1 MQLVAAFATVFLAIG
16 VGFLV
21 QRVQSLD
28 SQTLGQLSALVVN
41 VLLPCY
47 LFFTTATSSILE
59 SLSSAPILIL
69 MGVLV
74 PLFSYGL
81 ATLALKPSRVAEEQR
96 SAFRFSI
103 MVANTAFLGIPVCQ
117 ALFGATGAVHAVL
130 YDFGT
135 TLVALSL
142 GIWELGG
149 ADIRGWRRSVFNPLI
164 WSVLLGLV
172 WAWTG
177 WALPTWVTRPLSTL
191 GSAALPLALLMT
203 GAQVS
208 NIRLFRPSWQRPLAG
223 VITTRLVLAPLV
235 VGVVLKSLGWDD
247 LSALVVVVQSAM
259 PVGLTTAI
267 MAEGYGADSQ
277 FSASA
282 IACSTLLSMVSLPLV
297 VALFR

>member
-1 MQLVAAFATVFLAIG
+1 M
-16 VGFLV
+16 V

-28 SQTLGQLSALVVN
+28 SQTLGQLSALVVD

-47 LFFTTATSSILE
+47 LFFTTAATSILE
-59 SLSSAPILIL
+59 SLRSAPLLIL
-69 MGVLV
+69 MGILV

-81 ATLALKPSRVAEEQR
+81 ATVVLRPSGVAAEQQ

-103 MVANTAFLGIPVCQ
+103 MVANTAFLGIPVCH

-142 GIWELGG
+142 GILELGG
-149 ADIRGWRRSVFNPLI
+149 GDTRGWRRLVFNPLI
-164 WSVLLGLV
+164 ASVLLGLA
-172 WAWTG
+172 WACTG
-177 WALPTWVTRPLSTL
+177 WALPTWVNRPLSAL
-191 GSAALPLALLMT
+191 GSAALPLALLLT

-208 NIRLFRPSWQRPLAG
+208 NMRLFRPRWQRPLVG
-223 VITTRLVLAPLV
+223 VMAARLVLAPLV
-235 VGVVLKSLGWDD
+235 VGLVFKSVGWDS
-247 LSALVVVVQSAM
+247 LSAFVVVVQSAM

-267 MAEGYGADSQ
+267 MAERYGADSQ

-282 IACSTLLSMVSLPLV
+282 IACSTLLSVVSLPLV
-297 VALFR
+297 VSLFR